1 MVLFQKG
8 DCIIMTIND
17 NKDREAGYTLGCI
30 TLWICTSRNTYARV
44 LCENVV
50 FSISVDNNNTF
61 ICIAL
66 FENTQQTDK
75 QEMHLGADQNF
86 KGHIDKN
93 IFLNENNPSTE
104 LVERFRMRVSLPLKH
119 SCLWASCQLEP
130 RWCHVFNQRS
140 TVLVV

>member
-1 MVLFQKG
+1 M
-8 DCIIMTIND
+8 
-17 NKDREAGYTLGCI
+17 
-30 TLWICTSRNTYARV
+30 

-93 IFLNENNPSTE
+93 IFLNKNNPSTE
-104 LVERFRMRVSLPLKH
+104 LVERFRMRVLLPLKH
-119 SCLWASCQLEP
+119 SCL
-130 RWCHVFNQRS
+130 
-140 TVLVV
+140 